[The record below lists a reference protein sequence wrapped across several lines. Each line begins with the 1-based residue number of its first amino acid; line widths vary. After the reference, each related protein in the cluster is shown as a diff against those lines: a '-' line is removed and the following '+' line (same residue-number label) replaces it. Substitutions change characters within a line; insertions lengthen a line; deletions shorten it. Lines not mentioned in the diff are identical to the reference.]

1 MLLAPAALYPPIAD
15 AQHDLFLICPPLMAE
30 LFARWVANGTAG
42 RLAEQQRLE
51 ARARQA
57 IAREV
62 LVGHAF
68 QTAPSSY
75 HLWLLLPTPWRTAE
89 FMATLAERGVAVEPG
104 SAFAADPAR
113 APHAVRCSLSG
124 AADRARLRKALEII
138 GRTLG
143 EQPAR
148 RREVI

>member
-1 MLLAPAALYPPIAD
+1 
-15 AQHDLFLICPPLMAE
+15 MAE
-30 LFARWVANGTAG
+30 LFRLWVVDGTAD

-51 ARARQA
+51 AKARQA
-57 IAREV
+57 IAREI
-62 LVGHAF
+62 LAGHGF
-68 QTAPSSY
+68 QTAPTSY
-75 HLWLLLPTPWRTAE
+75 HLWLPLPAPWRTAE
-89 FMATLAERGVAVEPG
+89 FMTTLAERGVAVEPG

-124 AADRARLRKALEII
+124 AADRTRLGKALETIAQ
-138 GRTLG
+138 TLS